1 MFDGHDP
8 RFKGILGGAGNEYE
22 EISCFFD
29 DAYFESA
36 FAVNFITRRT
46 ATVRVVVPMT
56 PISHARKPGRQE
68 RKCDDL
74 GMWMP
79 Q

>member
-1 MFDGHDP
+1 MFDGRDP
-8 RFKGILGGAGNEYE
+8 RFKGILGGEGNEYE
-22 EISCFFD
+22 EISTFFD

-56 PISHARKPGRQE
+56 PIS
-68 RKCDDL
+68 
-74 GMWMP
+74 
-79 Q
+79 